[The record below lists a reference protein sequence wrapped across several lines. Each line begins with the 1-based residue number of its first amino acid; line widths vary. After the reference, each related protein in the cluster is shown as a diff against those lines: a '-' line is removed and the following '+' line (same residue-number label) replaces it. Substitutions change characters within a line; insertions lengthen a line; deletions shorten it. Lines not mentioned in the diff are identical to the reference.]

1 MIRYESQN
9 QLSIEE
15 FRTPFELKLSRENRW
30 VKLATALPW
39 DALVN
44 IYSRALSK
52 KHGRP
57 VVDPRIVIGA
67 LIIKHKEGLSDE
79 RTIEA
84 IQENVYQQYF
94 LGVRQYQY
102 DPVFDPSLFVTIR
115 KRIGI
120 EAFDAMVLELMR
132 VASDPST
139 LSSSGKMDEP
149 EEQIPPPPSSSSQEQ
164 NDSSQ
169 TTASSRDALSATSP
183 TELQANAGMLIVD
196 MTVTP
201 ADIAYPTDMELLNTA
216 REKTEQLI
224 DVLYDASQPEG
235 ETKGT
240 SRIKP
245 RTYRQR
251 ARRDYLVFAKKRKKT
266 HKFIRKSLRKQLG
279 YVGRNITTIHNLLDV
294 TEQGLSKSQM
304 RMFWIIQELYRQQKE
319 MYDTKTHRISDRIVS
334 VNQPHVRPIVR
345 GKASALTEFG
355 AQVSV
360 GLMNGYRRIQRIA
373 WDPYNESSDFK
384 EQVEQYKATY
394 GYYPEVA
401 LADKKYGTKE
411 NRAFMKQHG
420 IRYGG
425 TPLDRPRKDGS
436 RNPLLPKQIVNRR
449 NHIEGT
455 FGTGKRS
462 YGLNRIKARRS
473 DTSISWIAAIF
484 FVMNLPLFLKTL
496 ASSFLSF
503 FVSVLTR
510 LFGRS
515 IHLNPGL
522 QISISRAS

>member
-1 MIRYESQN
+1 
-9 QLSIEE
+9 
-15 FRTPFELKLSRENRW
+15 
-30 VKLATALPW
+30 
-39 DALVN
+39 
-44 IYSRALSK
+44 
-52 KHGRP
+52 
-57 VVDPRIVIGA
+57 
-67 LIIKHKEGLSDE
+67 
-79 RTIEA
+79 
-84 IQENVYQQYF
+84 
-94 LGVRQYQY
+94 
-102 DPVFDPSLFVTIR
+102 LFVTIR

-120 EAFDAMVLELMR
+120 ESFDAMVLELMR
-132 VASDPST
+132 VASDPPT
-139 LSSSGKMDEP
+139 LPSSGEIDEP
-149 EEQIPPPPSSSSQEQ
+149 EEQIPPPPSSSSQEH
-164 NDSSQ
+164 NESSQ
-169 TTASSRDALSATSP
+169 TTVSSPDVPSATSP
-183 TELQANAGMLIVD
+183 SELQANAGMLIVD

-216 REKTEQLI
+216 REKTEVLI
-224 DVLYDASQPEG
+224 DVLYNASQPEV
-235 ETKGT
+235 EKNET
-240 SRIKP
+240 SRHVGIKP

-251 ARRDYLVFAKKRKKT
+251 ARKDYLVFAKKRKKT

-294 TEQGLSKSQM
+294 TAHGLSKSQM
-304 RMFWIIQELYRQQKE
+304 RMFWIIQELYRQQKQ

-355 AQVSV
+355 AQVSAS
-360 GLMNGYRRIQRIA
+360 LMNGYRRIQRIA
-373 WDPYNESSDFK
+373 WDPYNESSDLK

-394 GYYPEVA
+394 GFYPAFA

-420 IRYGG
+420 IHYGG
-425 TPLDRPRKDGS
+425 TPLGRPRKDGS
-436 RNPLLPKQIVNRR
+436 RDPLLPKQIVHQR

-496 ASSFLSF
+496 GSSFLSF

-510 LFGRS
+510 LFRRS

-522 QISISRAS
+522 HKSISRVF